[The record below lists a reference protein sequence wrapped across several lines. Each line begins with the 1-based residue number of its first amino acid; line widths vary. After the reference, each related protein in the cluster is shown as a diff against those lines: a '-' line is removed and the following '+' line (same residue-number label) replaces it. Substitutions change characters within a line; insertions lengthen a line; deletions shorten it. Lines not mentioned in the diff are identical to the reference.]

1 MACALAGGLLLSSC
15 SSEEG
20 GIEIPEGKGAVRLS
34 LTTDAGFGVNT
45 KAVDEA
51 PYKELSNYKIQLMSG
66 DDVLKTYSYDELKD
80 NAIISYPNGTYSMRA
95 YYGTDAPAS
104 TTGMYVYGEA
114 PFTIKNDTATVSL
127 ECKPVCA
134 KVTVTFDKA
143 MDTYFSDYSVAFNSK
158 ALGEATFTWG
168 KSATDPVY
176 MRVEEKEKVNATI
189 NLSVKDGYKVQST
202 SVPVTYTMSPATLKN
217 ISIKPNMAQGS
228 LGLTITIN
236 EETTDKEINIEIPN
250 DWVSE

>member
-1 MACALAGGLLLSSC
+1 MAGGLLLSSC

-80 NAIISYPNGTYSMRA
+80 NAVISYPNGTYSMRA
-95 YYGTDAPAS
+95 YYGEDKAVS
-104 TTGMYVYGEA
+104 ITGMYVYGEA

-134 KVTVTFDKA
+134 KVTVAFDKA
-143 MDTYFSDYSVAFNSK
+143 MDTYFSDYSVVFKSK
-158 ALGEATFTWG
+158 ALGDSQFVWEKAD
-168 KSATDPVY
+168 TDPAY
-176 MRVEEKEKVNATI
+176 MRVEEKEQVNATI
-189 NLSVKDGYKVQST
+189 ELAVKEGYKVQKT
-202 SVPVTYTMSPATLKN
+202 EIPVTYTMSPATLKN

-236 EETTDKEINIEIPN
+236 EDTNDKEINIEIPN